1 VLIGSTC
8 TSSRKNE
15 NLEQNPFQESFP
27 GFHAAGHD
35 ILRKVSAFKNAQF
48 HAELCSALR
57 GVTSYSPHSF
67 RAGNPKTKMYLCVS
81 GVHCP
86 KVTYVFNSGVITVTE
101 DAQMRCVP
109 HISFEVDV
117 MSLVPPGSSAA
128 KNVPA
133 VNRQIGFF
141 LLFILAVTI
150 IGTGCASLDAG
161 GAGSTTA
168 KPAAPIIIAA
178 HLPAATVGTAYSA
191 VLSVSGG
198 TAPYTFAV
206 RHGLL
211 PPGLSLNHS
220 SGAITGMP
228 TRNGSFPFSIS
239 VTDKSHA
246 SEGLR
251 FFAMAVA
258 KPAPPAQQVSVAV
271 SPASFSLASG
281 ASHQFA
287 AQVLNASNTDVV
299 WTVSAGAISGTGLF
313 TAPNV
318 NTTTTVQLVATSKAD
333 PSKRAIA
340 TVSVSAAAAQPTAL
354 SMANTSLPEAI
365 EGTPYS
371 AALRVS
377 GGTAPYHWKIAAG
390 GLPSGLLLDA
400 ADGSIGGISGQNG
413 AYPFTVEVSDAA
425 GQSVS
430 RKLSLNVAL
439 ANNSKTDGP
448 AELPRVY
455 VKSSLADT
463 PAPGGAQ
470 IVKTS
475 AAFQAALKSAK
486 CGDTISL
493 QAGVTFSG
501 QFVFPA
507 KNCDD
512 AHWIIVRT
520 SAPDSALPPEGTRAT
535 PCYAGVAALPGRP
548 SFGCTK
554 ASNVLA
560 TVSFSGTGSGPLV
573 MANGAN
579 HYRLVGLE
587 VTRDNRKTLVY
598 NLFTVEKNGTFDH
611 VIVDRSWFHGT
622 ARDETNRGMMLT
634 SGTNVA
640 VVDSFFSDFHCIAL
654 TGACGDSQAIA
665 GGLGPNPMGPYKIV
679 NNFLEAAGEN
689 VLFGG
694 GAADKNPEDIEIR
707 RNYFFKPMTWMRGQ
721 PGYVGG
727 RDGHPFIVK
736 NHFELK
742 NGVRVLF
749 EGNVM
754 ENSWGGFSQAGF
766 SILLTPKN
774 QSNACPIC
782 VVHDVTIR
790 YNTIAHT
797 GNGFQIANIAS
808 VAGGLSMGL
817 WNVSIHDVVMDD
829 VSGRSYI
836 GGGHLFQESSGN
848 HVSVLHD
855 VSITHVTAFNKDSGS
870 AMMVVG
876 NNKSFP
882 EMYGFT
888 WANNIFSGSGGIA
901 TTGGGAENC
910 AYHMSTAAAMLK
922 SCFKDFDFSHN
933 ALVGPIG
940 KWPDGNFA
948 PSTLAEVKF
957 AAAKQAMAR
966 YQLQPTSPYALAGT
980 DGKDLGADI
989 NAIAAAIA
997 GVE

>member
-1 VLIGSTC
+1 
-8 TSSRKNE
+8 
-15 NLEQNPFQESFP
+15 
-27 GFHAAGHD
+27 
-35 ILRKVSAFKNAQF
+35 
-48 HAELCSALR
+48 
-57 GVTSYSPHSF
+57 
-67 RAGNPKTKMYLCVS
+67 MYLCVS
-81 GVHCP
+81 GVQCP
-86 KVTYVFNSGVITVTE
+86 KVTYVFNNGIVTVAK
-101 DAQMRCVP
+101 DAQTRRAP

-117 MSLVPPGSSAA
+117 MPLVPPGSSAA
-128 KNVPA
+128 ENVPTI
-133 VNRQIGFF
+133 NRQIGLF
-141 LLFILAVTI
+141 LLFILAVTL

-161 GAGSTTA
+161 GAGSSTAA
-168 KPAAPIIIAA
+168 KPAAPIVIAA
-178 HLPAATVGTAYSA
+178 HLPAATVGTVYSA

-206 RHGLL
+206 RSGLL
-211 PPGLSLNHS
+211 PPGLSLNRS
-220 SGAITGMP
+220 SGSITGMP

-258 KPAPPAQQVSVAV
+258 KAAPPAEQVSVAI

-287 AQVLNASNTDVV
+287 AQVLNASNADVA
-299 WTVSAGAISGTGLF
+299 WTASAGAVSGTGLF
-313 TAPNV
+313 TAPSV

-333 PSKRAIA
+333 PNKRAIA
-340 TVSVSAAAAQPTAL
+340 TVTVSAAAAQPTAL
-354 SMANTSLPEAI
+354 SMANTSLPEAV

-413 AYPFTVEVSDAA
+413 AYPFTVEASDAA

-439 ANNSKTDGP
+439 ANNAKTDGP

-455 VKSSLADT
+455 IKSSLADT

-470 IVKTS
+470 AVKTS
-475 AAFQAALKSAK
+475 AAFQAALNSAK

-512 AHWIIVRT
+512 GHWIIVRT
-520 SAPDSALPPEGTRAT
+520 SAPDSVLPPEGTRAT

-560 TVSFSGTGSGPLV
+560 KVSFSGTGSGPVV
-573 MANGAN
+573 MGNGAN

-611 VIVDRSWFHGT
+611 VIIDRSWFHGT
-622 ARDETNRGMMLT
+622 AHDETNRGMMLT

-665 GGLGPNPMGPYKIV
+665 GGLGSNPMGPYKIV

-689 VLFGG
+689 LLFGG

-707 RNYFFKPMTWMRGQ
+707 RNFLFKPMTWMRGQ
-721 PGYVGG
+721 PGFVGG

-749 EGNVM
+749 EGNVL
-754 ENSWGGFSQAGF
+754 ENAWGGFSQAGF

-797 GNGFQIANIAS
+797 GDGFQIANIAS

-829 VSGRSYI
+829 VSGKTYL

-855 VSITHVTAFNKDSGS
+855 ISITHVTAFNKDSGS
-870 AMMVVG
+870 AMLVVG

-910 AYHMSTAAAMLK
+910 AYRMSSATAMLK

-940 KWPDGNFA
+940 KWPAGNFA

-957 AAAKQAMAR
+957 VAAKQAMAR
-966 YQLQPTSPYALAGT
+966 YQLQSSSPYAQAGT
-980 DGKDLGADI
+980 DGKDLGADV

-997 GVE
+997 GVQ

>member
-1 VLIGSTC
+1 
-8 TSSRKNE
+8 
-15 NLEQNPFQESFP
+15 
-27 GFHAAGHD
+27 
-35 ILRKVSAFKNAQF
+35 
-48 HAELCSALR
+48 
-57 GVTSYSPHSF
+57 
-67 RAGNPKTKMYLCVS
+67 
-81 GVHCP
+81 
-86 KVTYVFNSGVITVTE
+86 
-101 DAQMRCVP
+101 
-109 HISFEVDV
+109 

-128 KNVPA
+128 ENVPTI
-133 VNRQIGFF
+133 NRQIGFF
-141 LLFILAVTI
+141 LLFILPVTI

-168 KPAAPIIIAA
+168 AKPAQPIVIAA
-178 HLPAATVGTAYSA
+178 HLPAATVGSAYSA

-198 TAPYTFAV
+198 TPPYTFSV
-206 RHGLL
+206 RSGLL
-211 PPGLSLNHS
+211 PPGLGLNRS
-220 SGAITGMP
+220 SGSISGMP

-246 SEGLR
+246 SQGLR

-258 KPAPPAQQVSVAV
+258 KPAPPTQQVSVAI
-271 SPASFSLASG
+271 SPASLSLASG

-287 AQVLNASNTDVV
+287 AQVLNASNAEVA
-299 WTVSAGAISGTGLF
+299 WTASAGAISSTGLF

-318 NTTTTVQLVATSKAD
+318 TAATTVQLVATSKAD
-333 PSKRAIA
+333 PGKRAIA
-340 TVSVSAAAAQPTAL
+340 AVNVSVAAAPAPPL
-354 SMANTSLPEAI
+354 SMANTSLPEAV

-371 AALRVS
+371 AALRVT
-377 GGTAPYHWKIAAG
+377 GGTAPYRWKVAAG
-390 GLPSGLLLDA
+390 VLPSGLLLDA
-400 ADGSIGGISGQNG
+400 ADGSIGGITSQNG
-413 AYPFTVEVSDAA
+413 AYPFTVEASDAA

-439 ANNSKTDGP
+439 ANNAKTDGP

-455 VKSSLADT
+455 IKSSMADT
-463 PAPGGAQ
+463 PAPGAAQ
-470 IVKTS
+470 VVRTS
-475 AAFQAALKSAK
+475 SAFQAALKSAK

-493 QAGVTFSG
+493 QAGATFDG
-501 QFVFPA
+501 VFVFPA

-512 AHWIIVRT
+512 AHWVIVRT
-520 SAPDSALPPEGTRAT
+520 SAPDSVLPPEGTRAT
-535 PCYAGVAALPGRP
+535 PCYAGVTALPGRP

-665 GGLGPNPMGPYKIV
+665 GGLGSNPMGPYKIV

-694 GAADKNPEDIEIR
+694 GAAEKNPEDIEIR

-774 QSNACPIC
+774 QNNLCPAC

-797 GNGFQIANIAS
+797 GNGFQIANIPS

-829 VSGRSYI
+829 IRAKTYL
-836 GGGHLFQESSGN
+836 GGGHLFQESSSN

-855 VSITHVTAFNKDSGS
+855 ISITHVTAFNKDKDSGA
-870 AMMVVG
+870 AMLIIG

-882 EMYGFT
+882 EMYGFR
-888 WANNIFSGSGGIA
+888 WANNIFSGSGGIT

-910 AYHMSTAAAMLK
+910 AYRMNTAAALLK

-940 KWPDGNFA
+940 KWPEGNFA
-948 PSTLAEVKF
+948 PSTVAEVKF
-957 AAAKQAMAR
+957 ATAKQALAR
-966 YQLQPTSPYALAGT
+966 YQLESTSPYAQAGT
-980 DGKDLGADI
+980 DGKDLGADV
-989 NAIAAAIA
+989 NAVAEAIAR
-997 GVE
+997 VQ